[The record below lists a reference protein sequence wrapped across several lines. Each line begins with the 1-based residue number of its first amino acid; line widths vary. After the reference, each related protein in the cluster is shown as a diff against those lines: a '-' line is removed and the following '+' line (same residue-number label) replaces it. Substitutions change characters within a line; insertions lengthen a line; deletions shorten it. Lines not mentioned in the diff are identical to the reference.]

1 MKTLYDICL
10 THIATN
16 LNAINRVGSFLAP
29 VHKETLIERLGYH
42 DMFTPD
48 YLPFIT
54 YNLFSALL
62 KRITFK
68 RCDGVTDAVLRQLG
82 LCGCKLHHL
91 TIDRCRSVTGKVP
104 AEQPDM
110 LVINGV
116 GESSRTDS

>member
-42 DMFTPD
+42 DMFTPE
-48 YLPFIT
+48 YLPLIT
-54 YNLFSALL
+54 YNLFSAQL

-68 RCDGVTDAVLRQLG
+68 RCVGVTDAVLRQLG
-82 LCGCKLHHL
+82 LCGCKLHYL
-91 TIDRCRSVTGKVP
+91 TIDRCKSVTGKNKPVKRP
-104 AEQPDM
+104 IQIIVLGCFTM
-110 LVINGV
+110 M
-116 GESSRTDS
+116 